1 MLSALDLA
9 RRIAAGDLT
18 PRHVVDLCADAIAT
32 RENEIGA
39 FAALNLEHARR
50 AAETP
55 DLAAQPLAGLPV
67 GIKDIFDTSDLP
79 TTYGSPIYAGHRPK
93 SDAAMVMLVRRAG
106 GLIAGKTVTA
116 EFASRE
122 SAPTRNPRNV
132 AHSPGGSS
140 FGSAAAVA
148 AGMLPIAIGSQTG
161 GSTIRPAAY
170 CGTAGYKPSYKLLP
184 TIGMKCFSWS
194 LDTVGLF
201 AASVPDVAFAA
212 AAISGRSL
220 RVDGRPPLV
229 PAIVIVRTH
238 LWNEA
243 SAPMQTALDAAAR
256 AAEKAGASVSELTL
270 PAIFEEASHAYPI
283 IAGFEAYLALA
294 FEYDR
299 YRERLGP
306 LLREQLDEAAAIGV
320 QAYDDARR
328 VASRARR
335 AFSELVPDGVVIL
348 TPSAP
353 GAAPTGIVSGE
364 PSFNRLWTLLGAP
377 CVNVPGLTDAAML
390 PLGVQI
396 VARFG
401 RDRFALAAAAFL
413 EDALRQDAA

>member
-132 AHSPGGSS
+132 VH
-140 FGSAAAVA
+140 
-148 AGMLPIAIGSQTG
+148 L
-161 GSTIRPAAY
+161 
-170 CGTAGYKPSYKLLP
+170 
-184 TIGMKCFSWS
+184 S
-194 LDTVGLF
+194 L
-201 AASVPDVAFAA
+201 
-212 AAISGRSL
+212 IH
-220 RVDGRPPLV
+220 
-229 PAIVIVRTH
+229 I
-238 LWNEA
+238 
-243 SAPMQTALDAAAR
+243 
-256 AAEKAGASVSELTL
+256 
-270 PAIFEEASHAYPI
+270 
-283 IAGFEAYLALA
+283 
-294 FEYDR
+294 
-299 YRERLGP
+299 
-306 LLREQLDEAAAIGV
+306 
-320 QAYDDARR
+320 
-328 VASRARR
+328 
-335 AFSELVPDGVVIL
+335 
-348 TPSAP
+348 
-353 GAAPTGIVSGE
+353 
-364 PSFNRLWTLLGAP
+364 
-377 CVNVPGLTDAAML
+377 
-390 PLGVQI
+390 
-396 VARFG
+396 
-401 RDRFALAAAAFL
+401 
-413 EDALRQDAA
+413 